1 MEEGDILAPSKEA
14 CRIARIRKAI
24 YKGESGKMRK

>member
-14 CRIARIRKAI
+14 CRIASIRKAI
-24 YKGESGKMRK
+24 FESTKDKHG